1 MYSARFRAYGKR
13 RLVVLDKTTRAEAET
28 ELQNIIADVRRG
40 IWRPRERTP
49 VPVEATEEEPTFHVF
64 ASEWLEEHRLGLR
77 PRSVEALKWALTYH
91 LLPYFAHHKLSAITR
106 REVDRY
112 RRGKLREREEGLVP
126 RPLSDRCINKTIS
139 ILAQILDDAIEADL
153 IETNPARGRKRRL
166 RAGKPSRNILE
177 LDEVRALLAAA
188 GADRALLATMIYGGL
203 RIGELLALEWRDV
216 DLANRQMHVRH
227 AKTDAGERTVDLT
240 PDLHDDLLAHKATT
254 RFGGPDDLVF
264 PAASGKPNNR
274 SNVRTRILAGA
285 IERANA
291 KLAEEGKPPIQSGVT
306 NHALRR
312 TFASLLYEAGES
324 PPYVMAQMGH
334 TSAALA
340 LEVYA
345 KVMQRKRDSGARM
358 DALVRGAEL
367 APSGTNGGNGEVALP
382 VSASAVPPES
392 AD

>member
-1 MYSARFRAYGKR
+1 MAPPLRGSIIEHRRKRGTVYSARFRAYGKR

-153 IETNPARGRKRRL
+153 IETNPAGGRKRRL
-166 RAGKPSRNILE
+166 RAGKPHRNILGLGE
-177 LDEVRALLAAA
+177 RRARRSRLPGGERQAEQPQQRPHAHPC
-188 GADRALLATMIYGGL
+188 GGDR
-203 RIGELLALEWRDV
+203 
-216 DLANRQMHVRH
+216 
-227 AKTDAGERTVDLT
+227 AGEREAGRGGQAADPVRRHEPRAA
-240 PDLHDDLLAHKATT
+240 PD
-254 RFGGPDDLVF
+254 
-264 PAASGKPNNR
+264 
-274 SNVRTRILAGA
+274 VRQ
-285 IERANA
+285 
-291 KLAEEGKPPIQSGVT
+291 P
-306 NHALRR
+306 ALRGG
-312 TFASLLYEAGES
+312 GE
-324 PPYVMAQMGH
+324 PAVC
-334 TSAALA
+334 
-340 LEVYA
+340 
-345 KVMQRKRDSGARM
+345 DGADGPHERC
-358 DALVRGAEL
+358 ARA
-367 APSGTNGGNGEVALP
+367 
-382 VSASAVPPES
+382 
-392 AD
+392 

>member
-1 MYSARFRAYGKR
+1 MAPPLRGSIIEHRRKRGTVYSARFRAYGKR

-153 IETNPARGRKRRL
+153 IETNPA
-166 RAGKPSRNILE
+166 
-177 LDEVRALLAAA
+177 
-188 GADRALLATMIYGGL
+188 
-203 RIGELLALEWRDV
+203 
-216 DLANRQMHVRH
+216 
-227 AKTDAGERTVDLT
+227 
-240 PDLHDDLLAHKATT
+240 
-254 RFGGPDDLVF
+254 
-264 PAASGKPNNR
+264 SGKPNNR